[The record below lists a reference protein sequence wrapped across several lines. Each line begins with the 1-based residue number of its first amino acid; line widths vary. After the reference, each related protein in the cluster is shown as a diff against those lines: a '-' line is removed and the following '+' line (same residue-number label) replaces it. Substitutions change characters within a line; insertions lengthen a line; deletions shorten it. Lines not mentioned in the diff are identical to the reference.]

1 MISYHFYAY
10 EFINSWIFCLS
21 SLSINLNI
29 KFRLRLLEQETGHSK
44 SWCSALC
51 KRNGWSHYLA
61 RTTFF
66 LNDRAKSLR
75 KMMAIQISQK
85 IFEDKDFI
93 KVIPL
98 FKMTVTEMTVTKM
111 TVVQNDRYQND
122 PYPKWPLP
130 KWLFFQKIYFTDE
143 TYITFTR
150 TNDGRLGKCFLFFLI
165 CWQIDIL
172 GTFTPP
178 CVCPE
183 PEIGPKICSCEHTTM
198 KLQFQKVKDPSKI
211 GFEMTIFQIGHA
223 PKCQKMGTK
232 MSENGYENVRKRVRK
247 CHKTGTKIDIL

>member
-1 MISYHFYAY
+1 MISYHFYAN

-85 IFEDKDFI
+85 IYEDKDFI

-122 PYPKWPLP
+122 PYPKWPL
-130 KWLFFQKIYFTDE
+130 
-143 TYITFTR
+143 
-150 TNDGRLGKCFLFFLI
+150 
-165 CWQIDIL
+165 
-172 GTFTPP
+172 
-178 CVCPE
+178 
-183 PEIGPKICSCEHTTM
+183 
-198 KLQFQKVKDPSKI
+198 SK
-211 GFEMTIFQIGHA
+211 MTV
-223 PKCQKMGTK
+223 TK
-232 MSENGYENVRKRVRK
+232 MTLIQNDRYQNDYFFRKFTSRTRR
-247 CHKTGTKIDIL
+247 T